1 MFIFTVI
8 NNKGGVGKTT
18 SAQNLGGALSKYS
31 KAKTLII
38 DLDPQS
44 SLTKGFRISENE
56 RQVGDFLLNKVDI
69 ESIKFKYDDYL
80 DILPSSFDLLNQE
93 QMIANSPAFPFNL
106 KSNLSKIKDA
116 YNFVIIDCP
125 PALSSLTRI
134 ALMACDF
141 YLIPTQ
147 AEYFSYEGL
156 RSLINFTNQLSAV
169 NPSMK
174 LGGVFATRFNPNI
187 KKRFSQEI
195 ITSIK
200 EQLKDKFLKTYIRE
214 NIALTESQAK
224 GKHIFD
230 YNDSSNG
237 AKDYHSLAKELLAK
251 II

>member
-44 SLTKGFRISENE
+44 SLTKGFRIAKNE
-56 RQVGDFLLNKVDI
+56 RQIGDFLLDKINL
-69 ESIKFKYDDYL
+69 ENIKFKYDDYL

-93 QMIANSPAFPFNL
+93 QMIANSPTFPFNL
-106 KSNLSKIKDA
+106 KSNLSKIQDTYK
-116 YNFVIIDCP
+116 FVIIDCP

-141 YLIPTQ
+141 YIIPTQ

-156 RSLINFTNQLSAV
+156 RSLINFTNQLSAI

-195 ITSIK
+195 ISSIK
-200 EQLKDKFLKTYIRE
+200 DQLKDKFLQTYIRE

-237 AKDYHSLAKELLAK
+237 AKDYYSLAKELLSK